1 MKENVK
7 DNKESRRVQMTKKLL
22 RESVIELME
31 QKPLNKIS
39 IKDICDNA
47 DVNRTTFYKYYG
59 DQFELVK
66 EAEDEVLEKLGE
78 FLGNLKSDTLA
89 ISMLETFLYYIK
101 ENGYAYHILLNNS
114 SDYSFSY
121 RLMHVALDKLTAERF
136 NLGLDEIKKKYVYNL
151 IVMGAINTID
161 LWINSEFD
169 TSVEMLA
176 ELMYNF
182 INSGIHAISE

>member
-1 MKENVK
+1 MKENIK
-7 DNKESRRVQMTKKLL
+7 DNKDNKENKESRRVQMTKKLL

-78 FLGNLKSDTLA
+78 FLGNLKSDTLV

-121 RLMHVALDKLTAERF
+121 RLMHVTLDKLCLLYTSISF
-136 NLGLDEIKKKYVYNL
+136 NFK
-151 IVMGAINTID
+151 TI
-161 LWINSEFD
+161 WYI
-169 TSVEMLA
+169 
-176 ELMYNF
+176 
-182 INSGIHAISE
+182 IQIS

>member
-1 MKENVK
+1 MKENIK

-78 FLGNLKSDTLA
+78 FLGNLKSDTLV
-89 ISMLETFLYYIK
+89 ISMLETFLYYMHIPTCQLSPVK
-101 ENGYAYHILLNNS
+101 PKDYLLIPVLRPLFHNLYYHAQQHPL
-114 SDYSFSY
+114 
-121 RLMHVALDKLTAERF
+121 
-136 NLGLDEIKKKYVYNL
+136 
-151 IVMGAINTID
+151 
-161 LWINSEFD
+161 
-169 TSVEMLA
+169 
-176 ELMYNF
+176 
-182 INSGIHAISE
+182 

>member
-1 MKENVK
+1 MNIKDNKE
-7 DNKESRRVQMTKKLL
+7 NKESRRVQMTKKLL

-78 FLGNLKSDTLA
+78 FLGNLKSDTLV

-114 SDYSFSY
+114 SDYSFARNAGQAY
-121 RLMHVALDKLTAERF
+121 GRK
-136 NLGLDEIKKKYVYNL
+136 I
-151 IVMGAINTID
+151 
-161 LWINSEFD
+161 
-169 TSVEMLA
+169 
-176 ELMYNF
+176 
-182 INSGIHAISE
+182 